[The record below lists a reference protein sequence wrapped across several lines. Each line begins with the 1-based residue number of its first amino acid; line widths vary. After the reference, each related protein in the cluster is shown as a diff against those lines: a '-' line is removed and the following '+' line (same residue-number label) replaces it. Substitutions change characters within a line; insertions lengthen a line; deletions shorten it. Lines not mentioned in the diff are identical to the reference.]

1 MQAGF
6 AMLEAG
12 TVKSVKFET
21 YSSRISRT
29 LASVESYSGYLD
41 MDLHTEE
48 MMTTDLLEIPPI
60 TEIILLPFVSL
71 VSTKIMPLVRVLAA
85 AGLAGSSNGPL
96 LLLRPLLCPEPSPE
110 EQNSPHTLRTLP
122 SLPVSSI
129 PSLFTGY
136 GMPRAG
142 SRLSIQLIRL
152 REA

>member
-1 MQAGF
+1 MG
-6 AMLEAG
+6 
-12 TVKSVKFET
+12 
-21 YSSRISRT
+21 ISRT
-29 LASVESYSGYLD
+29 LVSVESCSGYLD

-71 VSTKIMPLVRVLAA
+71 MRTRMTLLVRTLATP
-85 AGLAGSSNGPL
+85 GLPGSSNGPL
-96 LLLRPLLCPEPSPE
+96 LLLRPLLCPELSLE

-129 PSLFTGY
+129 PLLFTGY
-136 GMPRAG
+136 GIQRAG
-142 SRLSIQLIRL
+142 SRLSMKLIRL